1 MAKEWLVD
9 VVGDAAGT
17 GTAPDLDE
25 VRRALAVLADPEAG
39 IQLQRGPHFDHQ
51 TFAGTDLD
59 GMCAWV
65 AEHGSSAHPGIY
77 YSLNSIPP
85 DLGHNLKSADVLKR
99 RWLFIDVDRN
109 KAHAPDDSATD
120 AEHEDARALALSIR
134 DYLDAQGW
142 PAPVLV
148 DSGNGFHLLY
158 RIDLPCGPPRQ
169 CPAQKLLKA
178 VLEQL
183 AQRFDGELGTIG
195 AECHDAKRIAKLP
208 GTWARRGQQTTKRPW
223 RLCRLLHVPAPLEVV
238 SEALLHKLAEQ
249 PAPPVDQVE
258 IETLHEFSVP
268 VTSGNQTAYAR
279 SAFERECGRLALA
292 PRGKLNDT
300 AYAAAAACGN
310 FVATGL
316 LDEEEVF
323 RGLLRALQ
331 SAGGNNPQKDE
342 DVLRRGIEDGKSR
355 PRSGPTANGTPTR
368 PAPPSAEPTIYAL
381 PTLLG
386 LNLPPPAWLVPGL
399 LSEGLTILAGKPKLG
414 KSWLALN
421 LALTV
426 AAGGKALGNL
436 DVEPADVLY
445 LSLED
450 RLRRIQD
457 RARKVLAGLAF
468 APPGCLDIA
477 VEWPRQDK
485 GGLDHLK
492 RWLDGRKRKAF
503 LAVDVWAKFRPLSL
517 GGRSAYDQDY
527 EHISEL
533 KKVIDSRDA
542 SAVLVMHCKKA
553 KAEDALDEVSGTLGL
568 AGSTDGTLILTRAR
582 SELEAELFVTG
593 RDVEE
598 QSLALEFDPK
608 GFTWKSVG
616 KACERTES
624 KLKAAAIAILK
635 ANTGQPV
642 PTGEIAARMSLEA
655 PKVHY
660 LRCILARMAD
670 AGDIERVG
678 NGRWKWPVSDPYE
691 VFP

>member
-9 VVGDAAGT
+9 VVGGQGGT
-17 GTAPDLDE
+17 GQAPDLDE
-25 VRRALAVLADPEAG
+25 VRRALAVLADPEQG
-39 IQLQRGPHFDHQ
+39 IQLQRGPHFDYQ

-65 AEHGSSAHPGIY
+65 AEHGGSAHPGIY
-77 YSLNSIPP
+77 YSLNPILV
-85 DLGHNLKSADVLKR
+85 DLGHNLKSADVLTR
-99 RWLFIDVDRN
+99 RWLFVDIDRN

-120 AEHEDARALALSIR
+120 AEHEDARALALTIR
-134 DYLDAQGW
+134 DYLDEQGW

-183 AQRFDGELGTIG
+183 AQRFDGALGTIG

-208 GTWARRGQQTTKRPW
+208 GTWARRGQQTTRRPW
-223 RLCRLLHVPAPLEVV
+223 RMCRLLHVPATLEVV
-238 SEALLHKLAEQ
+238 SEALLRKLAEQ
-249 PAPPVDQVE
+249 PPLPVDQVE

-268 VTSGNQTAYAR
+268 VTSGNQAAYAR

-292 PRGKLNDT
+292 PRGELNNT

-310 FVATGL
+310 FIATGL

-331 SAGGNNPQKDE
+331 SAGGNNPTKDE

-368 PAPPSAEPTIYAL
+368 PALPSTEPTIYAL

-485 GGLDHLK
+485 GGLDQLK
-492 RWLDGRKRKAF
+492 SWLDGRKRKAF

-527 EHISEL
+527 EHVSEL

-598 QSLALEFDPK
+598 KSLALEFDPK
-608 GFTWKSVG
+608 GFTWKSHG
-616 KACERTES
+616 LAAERAEC
-624 KLKAAAIAILK
+624 KYRADLFRVFQ
-635 ANTGQPV
+635 ANPNVTFSPKDLGERLNV
-642 PTGEIAARMSLEA
+642 PEAQQAGLRRVLRGMVEQGEILQPS
-655 PKVHY
+655 Y
-660 LRCILARMAD
+660 
-670 AGDIERVG
+670 
-678 NGRWKWPVSDPYE
+678 GRYRWPVRGADE
-691 VFP
+691 FQV